1 MGLLMTKNFRIIQE
15 SKELLYSV
23 KRDETKLLSNDEE
36 TDTDFSNYFLI
47 DAKNVIIYTMVLP
60 LQVEENLKSVVHSF
74 ATEKVP
80 MASDYKIDYAYIK
93 DKGKL
98 KIFISVIKQEKY
110 DEIRAI
116 CKEKVEKL
124 SGIIPEQILYYAF
137 AVQKGIKNGLCL
149 FSNGNSKICFF
160 IENGFPLNFV
170 KIKQETS
177 IISFLSRFASSIRK
191 DFEVCEK
198 HFFGQPEEI
207 EEDLSMFKQY
217 TSDFSLPEILLF
229 FEKSKQI
236 PNLNLLPI
244 KERAVDRKIW
254 KYIFITAGLLLSI
267 YYLVQFAGDY
277 RELKKEVE
285 KYEIKLKKEKVAA
298 MQLSKLLDEAD
309 TLQEEVNFLKKY
321 EKQKKKVLLAL
332 SEITRLAPDDTYATS
347 IKVNDRNNQVEI
359 TGKSKNVYELQ
370 RSLSKSKYLKEL
382 KKPGTVRK
390 DKGGYDTFVMR
401 GKIVF

>member
-1 MGLLMTKNFRIIQE
+1 MGLLMTKNLRIIKE
-15 SKELLYSV
+15 NEELLYSV
-23 KRDETKLLSNDEE
+23 KREETKLLINDEE
-36 TDTDFSNYFLI
+36 QDLDFSNYFLV
-47 DAKNVIIYTMVLP
+47 DAKDVIVYTMVLP
-60 LQVEENLKSVVHSF
+60 QQVEENLKPVVYSF
-74 ATEKVP
+74 VEEKVP
-80 MASDYKIDYAYIK
+80 LVSEYKIDFSYVK

-110 DEIRAI
+110 DEIREK
-116 CKEKVEKL
+116 CKEKVEKM
-124 SGIIPEQILYYAF
+124 SGIVPEQILYYAF
-137 AVQKGIKNGLCL
+137 AVKKGIKEGLCL
-149 FSNGNSKICFF
+149 FSNGNSKVCFY

-170 KIKQETS
+170 RIKEDKN
-177 IISFLSRFASSIRK
+177 IISFVSRFTASLRK

-198 HFFGQPEEI
+198 HFFGQTEAI

-236 PNLNLLPI
+236 PNLNLLPA

-254 KYIFITAGLLLSI
+254 KYIFMTAGLLLSI
-267 YYLVQFAGDY
+267 YYIVQFAGEY

-285 KYEIKLKKEKVAA
+285 KYEIKLKKEKIAA

-309 TLQEEVNFLKKY
+309 TLQEKVNFLKKY

-332 SEITRLAPDDTYATS
+332 SEITRLAPNDTYATS
-347 IKVNDRNNQVEI
+347 IKLNDRNNQIEI

-370 RSLSKSKYLKEL
+370 RSLSKSKYIKEI

-390 DKGGYDTFVMR
+390 DKNGYDTFVMR